1 MKLHFTGERFIPD
14 DVSDS
19 EIEIEHMQ
27 RYIFAENF
35 VKNKIVLDV
44 ACGEGYGSNILA
56 QTAKKVIGVDIDDET
71 IKYARSKYS
80 SSNISFVCSD
90 VEKLPFED
98 NFFDVIV
105 SYETIEHIDEIKQK
119 EFLNE
124 IDRVLKCDGLL
135 IMSTPNKEVYTDLV
149 NSNNKYHIKEFYFDE
164 FKNFLNLK
172 FSNIVFYYQFPQTVY
187 ILTNLKNPEMI
198 FDENIK
204 EIRYYIAVCSK
215 KNITDCGIPYVNCK
229 FNNNMYY
236 YLNRQNHFLENEI
249 ITDTQKRNEYEKKL
263 ISSLDDAKEYV
274 QHLEK
279 DLDSVKQSCAEK
291 DKQLEEN
298 KEYIR
303 HLEKDIQELKNTIN
317 QIIDSENKK

>member
-1 MKLHFTGERFIPD
+1 
-14 DVSDS
+14 
-19 EIEIEHMQ
+19 
-27 RYIFAENF
+27 
-35 VKNKIVLDV
+35 
-44 ACGEGYGSNILA
+44 
-56 QTAKKVIGVDIDDET
+56 
-71 IKYARSKYS
+71 
-80 SSNISFVCSD
+80 
-90 VEKLPFED
+90 
-98 NFFDVIV
+98 
-105 SYETIEHIDEIKQK
+105 
-119 EFLNE
+119 
-124 IDRVLKCDGLL
+124 
-135 IMSTPNKEVYTDLV
+135 
-149 NSNNKYHIKEFYFDE
+149 
-164 FKNFLNLK
+164 
-172 FSNIVFYYQFPQTVY
+172 
-187 ILTNLKNPEMI
+187 MI